1 MFRCEGVKPL
11 VRANHYC
18 GCLFVCLFLI
28 ELPDWAIYPC
38 GVIDSVVDQRNI
50 WEASQLISQMSV
62 IFVLFWHTR
71 FPSQSLIGGLTVKD
85 THTHTR
91 VFWCRMRLVH
101 YISMTLTDTKCDFMT
116 FVSEFCLCDR
126 LLRCH
131 WSALPFVRLVG
142 LVWLLLP
149 VIHNSISGGDKEL
162 VIRFF

>member
-85 THTHTR
+85 THT
-91 VFWCRMRLVH
+91 
-101 YISMTLTDTKCDFMT
+101 
-116 FVSEFCLCDR
+116 R
-126 LLRCH
+126 LLMQNEISSLYFYDFDRHQVWFYDICI
-131 WSALPFVRLVG
+131 WVLSLRSAAPLPLVG
-142 LVWLLLP
+142 P
-149 VIHNSISGGDKEL
+149 AFRPIG
-162 VIRFF
+162 RFGLASTSCDP